1 MEPAAGGGTTR
12 RTEVAAAGGE
22 IRRPRVAWQ
31 QAHGDDSQRALG
43 KFDFFFFFSLKEYEN
58 HITSGMVGNSTQL
71 YQLHYFFGAP
81 LEELPKKPGGELVFH
96 GVEWSC
102 LTCLVIFLWS

>member
-22 IRRPRVAWQ
+22 IWWPGVARQ
-31 QAHGDDSQRALG
+31 QVHGDDSQRALG
-43 KFDFFFFFSLKEYEN
+43 KFDFFFFSLSLKEYEN

-71 YQLHYFFGAP
+71 HQLQKMVDH
-81 LEELPKKPGGELVFH
+81 LLRSSTKKM
-96 GVEWSC
+96 EWS
-102 LTCLVIFLWS
+102 

>member
-22 IRRPRVAWQ
+22 IWWPGVARQ

-43 KFDFFFFFSLKEYEN
+43 KFDFFSFFLSLKEYEN

-71 YQLHYFFGAP
+71 YQLHY
-81 LEELPKKPGGELVFH
+81 LVEHLLRSFQKNL
-96 GVEWSC
+96 EWSQ
-102 LTCLVIFLWS
+102 FFMEWSGVG